1 MVCGLP
7 AVDHVDQICDGCL
20 VGKQRCSSFP
30 QQAKKRATGLL
41 DLVHGN
47 LCGPITPV
55 TPVGKRY
62 FLLLVDDQR
71 RFMCLTLLAAKDQ
84 AAKAIKRFKAGAEV
98 ETDADACKM
107 HT

>member
-1 MVCGLP
+1 
-7 AVDHVDQICDGCL
+7 
-20 VGKQRCSSFP
+20 
-30 QQAKKRATGLL
+30 
-41 DLVHGN
+41 
-47 LCGPITPV
+47 V

-98 ETDADACKM
+98 ETGR
-107 HT
+107 